1 MTNIANKLHITE
13 HSKGNFENRISDNEE
28 LVKTL
33 QHLPSNPE
41 EINRQAE
48 EIQKQKEKES
58 KETLTKSLEF
68 EDHTF
73 RISSEGF
80 KEVTAESVKNNPNL
94 QKFLDKGIK
103 VKANTTWDVVEYM
116 EDTMDKNGEI
126 KCKKWEQIFIAYE
139 AFIREVKKDKNCSQE
154 EVEKKYLMTVDELK
168 EKMKDKQ
175 SGSKE
180 YKEFFNK
187 EINGNLAGYWD
198 LYNKRFCS
206 IGARSDVWLVGGY
219 NVTFT
224 QDGWHWD
231 DDTSYFGFSGR
242 LLKN

>member
-103 VKANTTWDVVEYM
+103 VKANTT
-116 EDTMDKNGEI
+116 
-126 KCKKWEQIFIAYE
+126 
-139 AFIREVKKDKNCSQE
+139 
-154 EVEKKYLMTVDELK
+154 
-168 EKMKDKQ
+168 
-175 SGSKE
+175 
-180 YKEFFNK
+180 
-187 EINGNLAGYWD
+187 
-198 LYNKRFCS
+198 
-206 IGARSDVWLVGGY
+206 
-219 NVTFT
+219 
-224 QDGWHWD
+224 
-231 DDTSYFGFSGR
+231 
-242 LLKN
+242 